1 MYSDHVHEEGEIFR
15 EEWYR
20 SRGYPLTVSWDGLPQ
35 EQKDEWVQQAREFN
49 AGIGQEDVE

>member
-1 MYSDHVHEEGEIFR
+1 MFPDRVHEEGEIFR